1 MCLSGERRMRIA
13 RRTKGFTLVE
23 LLVGMLVTSIV
34 LSAVA
39 TFAFALS
46 VATNAGDDTALKQ
59 AQLRQATVR
68 IRDLVATC
76 QLLCAA
82 PGNDLVIWKDDNN
95 DHRINLN
102 ELVYLERGDSG
113 NLLRLCRFSAPGN
126 PVETLDYLTLPTTK
140 SQFLVNYG
148 ATYTS
153 LIPACRDVQFAF
165 YPAPP
170 PMAQCLMISL
180 VLTENGANHP
190 YEIVAALQS
199 RAGHL
204 LNSAGTALVA
214 SDDD

>member
-1 MCLSGERRMRIA
+1 M
-13 RRTKGFTLVE
+13 E
-23 LLVGMLVTSIV
+23 LLVGMLITSLV

-46 VATNAGDDTALKQ
+46 VASTAGDDMAVTQ
-59 AQLRQATVR
+59 VQLRQVTVWM
-68 IRDLVATC
+68 RDLVATC

-82 PGNDLVIWKDDNN
+82 PANDLIIWKDDNN

-102 ELVYLERGDSG
+102 ELVYVERGDSC
-113 NLLRLCRFSAPGN
+113 NLLRLCRFTAADN
-126 PVETLDYLTLPTTK
+126 PVETLDYLALATTK
-140 SQFLVNYG
+140 SQFLANYG

-165 YPAPP
+165 YPPSSP
-170 PMAQCLMISL
+170 VTQAQCLMISFG
-180 VLTENGANHP
+180 LTGKGAAHP
-190 YEIVAALQS
+190 YEIVATLQS

-214 SDDD
+214 DDDQ